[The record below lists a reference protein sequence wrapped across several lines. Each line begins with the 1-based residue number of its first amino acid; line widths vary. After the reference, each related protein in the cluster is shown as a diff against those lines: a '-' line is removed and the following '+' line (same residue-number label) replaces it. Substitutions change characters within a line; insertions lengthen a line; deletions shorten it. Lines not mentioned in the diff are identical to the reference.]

1 MPRTCI
7 VCNHANRSEID
18 ESLVDGTSYRSVA
31 KRFDIG
37 ESAVFRHQ
45 KSHLAKSMVRAKE
58 AVQAADA
65 GKLLDRVMRLLHDA
79 RRLTRLAEKANELD
93 TALRG
98 IREVRGCLQLLGQ
111 VSGELKNS
119 MSTTVNVAVA
129 LKGLDE
135 RQIQQTLRDAGAG
148 CWIHIEGRTMT
159 REEREK
165 DVARLMAKDV
175 PFFRRLL
182 DDILAEGDTKKP
194 D

>member
-18 ESLVDGTSYRSVA
+18 EALVSGEPYRSIA

-45 KSHLAKSMVRAKE
+45 KSHLAKSMTKAKE
-58 AVQAADA
+58 AEQASDA

-79 RRLTRLAEKANELD
+79 QRLTRRAEKANELD

-111 VSGELKNS
+111 VSGELKSS
-119 MSTTVNVAVA
+119 MSTNVNVLVA
-129 LKGLDE
+129 LRGYSDDQVKQL
-135 RQIQQTLRDAGAG
+135 LLDAGHAG
-148 CWIHIEGRTMT
+148 WIRVKGATMT
-159 REEREK
+159 REEREN
-165 DVARLMAKDV
+165 DIARLLSKDAV
-175 PFFRRLL
+175 HFRALL
-182 DDILAEGDTKKP
+182 DSIIADGDTENP
-194 D
+194 N

>member
-65 GKLLDRVMRLLHDA
+65 GKLLDRVMSLLHDA
-79 RRLTRLAEKANELD
+79 QRLTRRAEKANELD

-119 MSTTVNVAVA
+119 MATTVNVAIA
-129 LKGLDE
+129 LKGLDDL
-135 RQIQQTLRDAGAG
+135 RIQEALRDAGCG
-148 CWIHIEGRTMT
+148 SWIRLQSGGMT

-165 DVARLMAKDV
+165 DIARLMAKDV
-175 PFFRRLL
+175 PFFRQLL
-182 DDILAEGDTKKP
+182 DDILAEGDTKP
-194 D
+194 N